1 MRHIG
6 QLGQRIVF
14 GTTVSLLLLAG
25 CGSTPK
31 PVSTTSVA
39 TEKPAQTVVETTVAL
54 PSEKLNAAQQVWH
67 STRDK
72 EARDRLLLDAASL
85 YLAQNDIVQA
95 KSILIS
101 MKEDGVPSSLS
112 TYFNA
117 LLFNAYI
124 DDSKSDPQL
133 LLSLLDSMPSEYVSE
148 HARAQYEMQLFT
160 ALGKPLNA
168 ANSALVSPLPE
179 HEKVQYVW
187 QRLTHLSPDKLNE
200 VNLKF
205 PALQPF
211 VALRTLSLDD
221 TFNADTVLQFQ
232 TVYRG
237 HILSR
242 VLPEN
247 ITLAMTIQA
256 VKPEQLT
263 VLLPLSG
270 RLARTGQAVKDGIMA
285 AYFHASNADS
295 AEAQL
300 PRLDFVD
307 TTDKTPE
314 EIIASLG
321 DTRFVIGPLLKDTID
336 ALIPLLPPTVNM
348 LALNRPDGIIG
359 TMELL
364 NETAPPETTFA
375 DIKYFALAPEDE
387 AVQLAQFIFDKG
399 LRAPIVIA
407 SQNSLYGRMND
418 AFVDKW
424 NKLSDLHRTR
434 PNVTTVSF
442 SDSGSLKD
450 GITEALDVAQSNTRI
465 NQIEYMTNDEVYNM
479 PRSRRDIDAIIA
491 FASPQDTELLNPII
505 EASLNPYDGKQVPVY
520 ATSRSMDY
528 DSGKNQW
535 RDLQNIHFL
544 DMPWLMPNHKWQPL
558 AQLIKETW
566 PERTTLQ
573 NRLFAFGYDAYNL
586 LSNVGY
592 LSTLPYASYE
602 GLSGRLSINEHG
614 EVIRLLPQGII
625 RNEEVQRLTE

>member
-6 QLGQRIVF
+6 QLSQRIVF
-14 GTTVSLLLLAG
+14 ATTTSLLLLTG
-25 CGSTPK
+25 CGSTQK

-39 TEKPAQTVVETTVAL
+39 TEKPVQTVVEPTVEL
-54 PSEKLNAAQQVWH
+54 PSEKLNAAQQVWQ

-85 YLAQNDIVQA
+85 YMAQNDIAQA
-95 KSILIS
+95 KAILVS
-101 MKEDGVPSSLS
+101 MKKEGIPSSLS
-112 TYFNA
+112 TQFNA
-117 LLFNAYI
+117 LLFNAFV
-124 DDSKSDPQL
+124 DDTASEPQL
-133 LLSLLDSMPSEYVSE
+133 LLSLLDSVPSEYVSDQ
-148 HARAQYEMQLFT
+148 ARAQYEMQLFT
-160 ALGKPLNA
+160 ALGQPLNA
-168 ANSALVSPLPE
+168 ANSALASPLPE

-187 QRLTHLSPDKLNE
+187 QRITQLSQDKLDE

-211 VALRTLSLDD
+211 VALRALSLDD
-221 TFNADTVLQFQ
+221 SFNEDTILQFQ
-232 TVYRG
+232 SVYRG
-237 HILSR
+237 HILSKK
-242 VLPEN
+242 LPEN
-247 ITLAMTIQA
+247 VALAMTIKA
-256 VKPEQLT
+256 VEPEKLT

-285 AYFHASNADS
+285 AYFNASSNAS
-295 AEAQL
+295 TEINL
-300 PRLDFVD
+300 PTLDFID
-307 TTDKTPE
+307 TVDKTPE
-314 EIIASLG
+314 AIIASLG

-364 NETAPPETTFA
+364 NETALPETTFA
-375 DIKYFALAPEDE
+375 DVKYFALAPEDE
-387 AVQLAQFIFDKG
+387 ALQLAQYIFDKG
-399 LRAPIVIA
+399 LRAPIVIS
-407 SQNSLYGRMND
+407 SQSSLYGRMND

-424 NKLSDLHRTR
+424 NTLSANHRT
-434 PNVTTVSF
+434 PSNVTTVSF

-450 GITEALDVAQSNTRI
+450 GITEALDVAQSNKRI

-535 RDLQNIHFL
+535 RDLKNIHFL
-544 DMPWLMPNHKWQPL
+544 DMPWLMPEHKWQPL
-558 AQLIKETW
+558 AQLAKETW

-573 NRLFAFGYDAYNL
+573 NRLFAFGFDAYDL
-586 LSNVGY
+586 LSKVGY

-602 GLSGRLSINEHG
+602 GLSGKLSINEHG

-625 RNEEVQRLTE
+625 QNEEVQRLTE